1 MPTPDP
7 TTSSGAVQS
16 PPAFE
21 QRTIESFFDEFK
33 VTDPD
38 MKTKLLALL
47 THIIYGY
54 NQEIVKLEQEQ
65 DPYRR
70 EQMTR
75 EIGEI
80 HDKID
85 RTIKEAITGK
95 GEFSP

>member
-1 MPTPDP
+1 MTDTTPASAGQNGSRVF
-7 TTSSGAVQS
+7 T
-16 PPAFE
+16 
-21 QRTIESFFDEFK
+21 QRTIENFFEEFK
-33 VTDPD
+33 VTNPD
-38 MKTKLLALL
+38 MKAKLLALL

-54 NQEIVKLEQEQ
+54 NQAVIKLEAEH

-70 EQMTR
+70 EQLTR

-85 RTIKEAITGK
+85 RTIQDAMSGK

>member
-1 MPTPDP
+1 MSADAPAPVGQG
-7 TTSSGAVQS
+7 SSA
-16 PPAFE
+16 AYA
-21 QRTIESFFDEFK
+21 QRTIENFFEEFK

-54 NQEIVKLEQEQ
+54 NQAVIKLESEQ

-70 EQMTR
+70 EQMMR

-85 RTIKEAITGK
+85 RTIQDAMSGK
-95 GEFSP
+95 GEFAP

>member
-1 MPTPDP
+1 MTTPPTP
-7 TTSSGAVQS
+7 TSGEGQQLPRVY
-16 PPAFE
+16 E
-21 QRTIESFFDEFK
+21 QRTIESFFDEYH

-54 NQEIVKLEQEQ
+54 NQEIVKLEQET
-65 DPYRR
+65 DEYRR
-70 EQMTR
+70 DQTTR

-80 HDKID
+80 HDKIE
-85 RTIKEAITGK
+85 RTIKEALAGK